1 MARQLPYATGVAEGR
16 DGEGR
21 EGKGERKE
29 RKKII
34 GLDTR
39 IVRINKFSKVTR
51 YKINIQNHLFFYT
64 LAMHN
69 LKMKRTIL
77 FRIASKKTKKE

>member
-1 MARQLPYATGVAEGR
+1 MAEGR

-64 LAMHN
+64 LATHN